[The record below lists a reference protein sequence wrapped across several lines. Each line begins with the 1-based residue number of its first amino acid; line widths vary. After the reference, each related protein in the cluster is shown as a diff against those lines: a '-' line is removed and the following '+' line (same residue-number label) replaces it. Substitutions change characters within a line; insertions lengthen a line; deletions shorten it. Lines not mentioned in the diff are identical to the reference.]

1 MRELKADIHDNVWI
15 KGQVDEIRIT
25 ATGVKYKVTI
35 FGITHE
41 VFEEDLETVPKS
53 EPVKEPVDK
62 PVVEPEVRRGP
73 GRPKKTTVDDLV
85 KKCIKDK

>member
-41 VFEEDLETVPKS
+41 VFEEDLETAPKC
-53 EPVKEPVDK
+53 E
-62 PVVEPEVRRGP
+62 PVVEPVKKGP

-85 KKCIKDK
+85 KKCIKDN